1 MVKQDNISWKLDILE
16 VMFLRTKP
24 RYLKTTLFLNARNQK
39 KVSSVL
45 DVRKFNKNSAM
56 NQISKYKSELSER
69 KIHSAKV
76 KMQRNLKKVIK
87 NEINKCQAK
96 LKTSPDDAKQ
106 LERLQILQ
114 DIDLDDIINR
124 KLIRI
129 LINVF
134 TPTEELQEFPP
145 AFLPTWV
152 IDSIKDKE
160 SKYNPNNITKG
171 DPQAKINIVSQLMN
185 NKELREIL
193 STIELTLR
201 LVEGPVERPDQ
212 IKEKR
217 EKREKRKSED
227 RAKATNEKKS
237 ENSNYSD
244 DEGEDQDQDED
255 SDHSDLDDIDFSK
268 YDGAL
273 AASSDE
279 DGDEDEPA
287 IQKND
292 TSKSLVE
299 DDFFDFS
306 VAEVKQREKADAKKK
321 EQKLEKEY
329 NLPQLTAGYF
339 SGGESDGDYDNDKVV
354 QEATKP
360 RKNRRGQRAR
370 QKIWEAKY
378 GRNANHVLK
387 EHDRIRSER
396 EQKQVEYEE
405 RVRKRAA
412 KAAELRERQ
421 AAMPPPKIQKVA
433 PKGLHPS
440 WEAKKNLE
448 KKQKNIPFQG
458 KKVTFD

>member
-45 DVRKFNKNSAM
+45 DVRKFNKNSAI

-87 NEINKCQAK
+87 SETSKCQAK

-106 LERLQILQ
+106 QERLQILQ

-145 AFLPTWV
+145 TYLPTWV
-152 IDSIKDKE
+152 IDSIKDKN
-160 SKYNPNNITKG
+160 SKYNPNNTTKG
-171 DPQAKINIVSQLMN
+171 DSQAKINIVSQLMN

-193 STIELTLR
+193 STIDLTLR

-217 EKREKRKSED
+217 EKREKKKSD
-227 RAKATNEKKS
+227 DKDTATTIKKS
-237 ENSNYSD
+237 EKNSSYSD
-244 DEGEDQDQDED
+244 NEAEDQDQDED
-255 SDHSDLDDIDFSK
+255 SDHSDLDDINFSK

-279 DGDEDEPA
+279 DSDDEPA
-287 IQKND
+287 TQKKD
-292 TSKSLVE
+292 TSRSLVE

-306 VAEVKQREKADAKKK
+306 VAELKQREKADAKKK

-329 NLPQLTAGYF
+329 NLPQLTSGYF

-396 EQKQVEYEE
+396 EQKQAEYEE

-421 AAMPPPKIQKVA
+421 ASMPPPKIQKVA
-433 PKGLHPS
+433 SKGLHPS